1 MTQYVTYTS
10 DKRKLPALLLCLL
23 GFCGVG
29 GLHRFYVGKVG
40 TGLIWLLTGGFF
52 GIGTVVDLI
61 SILLGSFRD
70 NVGAPLRK

>member
-70 NVGAPLRK
+70 NVGVPLRK